1 MGECG
6 QWSGE
11 REELAGQRGQPET
24 TGSFTVHKESPKI
37 DELERG
43 IRVILLGLINSISSQ
58 AMAWPEFPEITRS
71 DREEREPGAY
81 QGHEKSTASPLAHA
95 TIVRPESA

>member
-11 REELAGQRGQPET
+11 REELAGQRGEPEMR
-24 TGSFTVHKESPKI
+24 GSFTVHKESPKI
-37 DELERG
+37 DEMERG
-43 IRVILLGLINSISSQ
+43 IRVILLGLINSMSSQ

-71 DREEREPGAY
+71 DREEVEPEAY
-81 QGHEKSTASPLAHA
+81 EGH
-95 TIVRPESA
+95 